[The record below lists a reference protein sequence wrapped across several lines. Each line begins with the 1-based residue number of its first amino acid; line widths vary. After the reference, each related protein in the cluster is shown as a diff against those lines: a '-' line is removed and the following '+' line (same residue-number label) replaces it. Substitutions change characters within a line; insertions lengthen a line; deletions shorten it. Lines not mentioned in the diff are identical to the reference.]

1 MQQKRDHEFS
11 RLLSAMPVA
20 DSGMETRV
28 VVAPTS
34 SLKKGQVLDL
44 ILVVASNFCLF
55 QYQVTVSFSVL
66 SSADSCLDLD
76 WCSGESSEVE
86 ASKDQ
91 RACQLSPQS

>member
-44 ILVVASNFCLF
+44 ILLVAPNFFSIRYWKDLGHW
-55 QYQVTVSFSVL
+55 VFSV
-66 SSADSCLDLD
+66 A
-76 WCSGESSEVE
+76 
-86 ASKDQ
+86 
-91 RACQLSPQS
+91 